1 MLWQQNQ
8 PRSRLPRAGVDIAA
22 GTVAVVAL
30 TDVMVVVIGLVL
42 TEWEAEVVKVAT
54 ISVLVHVESTVAFLC
69 G

>member
-1 MLWQQNQ
+1 M
-8 PRSRLPRAGVDIAA
+8 
-22 GTVAVVAL
+22 AVVAL